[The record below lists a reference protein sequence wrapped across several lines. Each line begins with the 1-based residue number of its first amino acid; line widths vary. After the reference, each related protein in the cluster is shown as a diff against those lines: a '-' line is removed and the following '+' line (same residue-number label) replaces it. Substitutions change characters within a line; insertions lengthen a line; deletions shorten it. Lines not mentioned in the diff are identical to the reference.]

1 MIIPANWDE
10 TQGNSEG
17 WFLFKFE
24 NQLTELRA
32 YSLSSFHKQAG
43 VLNGDADELA
53 LQFVKDRA
61 AEGSAY
67 HIEALMLL
75 QLS

>member
-1 MIIPANWDE
+1 MNWTDDAQARSE
-10 TQGNSEG
+10 GWNVFEWGREVPRILALSNSPFTQGNTI
-17 WFLFKFE
+17 LQM
-24 NQLTELRA
+24 NR
-32 YSLSSFHKQAG
+32 
-43 VLNGDADELA
+43 ADERA
-53 LQFVKDRA
+53 LQFVQAKA